1 MFHNFTNCNFPK
13 HLNSFFVLA
22 LVARRKFV
30 TLCVRY
36 FVKANS
42 FSWFLLAFLMAFSFV
57 FVFGTLRDEY
67 RLANVTKKLKYL
79 MVENRKIQL
88 NTREFFYPL
97 RPFFFKLGQAW
108 IACVFEVPLYRL
120 HYFDNKSVMS
130 CLSPSIFK
138 IMKI

>member
-13 HLNSFFVLA
+13 HLNSFFFVLA

-67 RLANVTKKLKYL
+67 RLANVTKCNKKMLK
-79 MVENRKIQL
+79 
-88 NTREFFYPL
+88 TR
-97 RPFFFKLGQAW
+97 
-108 IACVFEVPLYRL
+108 
-120 HYFDNKSVMS
+120 
-130 CLSPSIFK
+130 
-138 IMKI
+138 